1 MRFNIKNKNLFESI
15 KHALNGIKLA
25 FKSEK
30 NLKKY
35 IVIAIIFGVLNILT
49 KSTYIDAIFYIILC
63 FIVFAFEYINTAIE
77 RVVDKFIL
85 KIDENAKYIKDV
97 SASAVLTS
105 GLLFFIVE
113 GIIIVKNIIALGR

>member
-1 MRFNIKNKNLFESI
+1 MKNKNLFESI
-15 KHALNGIKLA
+15 KHALTGIKLA

>member
-1 MRFNIKNKNLFESI
+1 MKNKNLFESI

-63 FIVFAFEYINTAIE
+63 FIVFAFIKL
-77 RVVDKFIL
+77 R
-85 KIDENAKYIKDV
+85 KIDISITFCIY
-97 SASAVLTS
+97 
-105 GLLFFIVE
+105 F
-113 GIIIVKNIIALGR
+113 R